1 MLLQFLSVKKY
12 NRKKPWPR
20 DYAHH
25 RRPRILAFTSPAV
38 KPHNRHPFWY
48 SGQNQ
53 SPSVLDAL
61 YSTYMLNIAEQHQ
74 NQGLSPELIPEQAIP
89 SIDAVNDL
97 VASDMNAVNLL
108 IQKRLHSDVALVN
121 QVSSYIINSGG
132 KRLRPVLVLLSARAF
147 GYTGSQHHN
156 LAAIVEFIHTA
167 TLLHDDVVD
176 ASDRRRG
183 NDTANALWGNEAA
196 VLVGDFLYSRAFQM
210 MVDAGRMRIMEILSD
225 ATNTIAEGEVMQ
237 LLNCHDPET
246 TEQRY
251 LDVIHCKTAK
261 LFEAAAQLGAVLCD
275 ATPEQEQAM
284 AKFGMHLGTAFQ
296 LVDDV
301 LDYSA
306 SPDEMGKNVG
316 DDLAEGKPTLPL
328 IRAMHQGTPEQSK
341 VIRHAI
347 EAGGRNNIDAVTQ
360 IIESTDAITYTANK
374 AREEADLAIQ
384 YLQVLPSTIY
394 TDALKTLADFSVSR
408 TY

>member
-1 MLLQFLSVKKY
+1 
-12 NRKKPWPR
+12 
-20 DYAHH
+20 
-25 RRPRILAFTSPAV
+25 
-38 KPHNRHPFWY
+38 
-48 SGQNQ
+48 
-53 SPSVLDAL
+53 
-61 YSTYMLNIAEQHQ
+61 
-74 NQGLSPELIPEQAIP
+74 
-89 SIDAVNDL
+89 
-97 VASDMNAVNLL
+97 
-108 IQKRLHSDVALVN
+108 
-121 QVSSYIINSGG
+121 
-132 KRLRPVLVLLSARAF
+132 
-147 GYTGSQHHN
+147 
-156 LAAIVEFIHTA
+156 VEFIHTA

-210 MVDAGRMRIMEILSD
+210 MVDTGRMRVMEILSD

-341 VIRHAI
+341 IIRHAI

-394 TDALKTLADFSVSR
+394 TDALKTLADFSVNRSF
-408 TY
+408 